1 MYVKPLRCAK
11 GVTFVN
17 IFKQFGAVYQLE
29 RVLCYSKGVSGSF
42 YLSAPG
48 SEVSV
53 AGPACEP
60 MHTHTHTLRGGGSE
74 HSGVCVLCRGIAVC
88 VCECLNHKLR
98 WAKSPRHQ
106 PSLTNTPSHCTL
118 IMAVC

>member
-1 MYVKPLRCAK
+1 MLCLFLVLMYVKPLRCAK

-53 AGPACEP
+53 AGPACEA
-60 MHTHTHTLRGGGSE
+60 MHAHTRAHTHSLRGR
-74 HSGVCVLCRGIAVC
+74 GVSTMECVFSAEVCRVC
-88 VCECLNHKLR
+88 VCKPQTPLDS
-98 WAKSPRHQ
+98 KSTSP
-106 PSLTNTPSHCTL
+106 
-118 IMAVC
+118 AVAH

>member
-53 AGPACEP
+53 AGPACEA
-60 MHTHTHTLRGGGSE
+60 MHARTRTH
-74 HSGVCVLCRGIAVC
+74 
-88 VCECLNHKLR
+88 
-98 WAKSPRHQ
+98 
-106 PSLTNTPSHCTL
+106 
-118 IMAVC
+118 

>member
-17 IFKQFGAVYQLE
+17 ISKQFGAVYQLE

-53 AGPACEP
+53 AGPACA
-60 MHTHTHTLRGGGSE
+60 HAHTLRGR
-74 HSGVCVLCRGIAVC
+74 GVSTVECVFSA
-88 VCECLNHKLR
+88 EE
-98 WAKSPRHQ
+98 
-106 PSLTNTPSHCTL
+106 
-118 IMAVC
+118 

>member
-1 MYVKPLRCAK
+1 MLCLFLVLMYVKPLRCAK

-53 AGPACEP
+53 AGPACEA
-60 MHTHTHTLRGGGSE
+60 MHAHTRAHAHTKGEGGE
-74 HSGVCVLCRGIAVC
+74 HNGVCVLCRGVPCVC
-88 VCECLNHKLR
+88 VC
-98 WAKSPRHQ
+98 
-106 PSLTNTPSHCTL
+106 
-118 IMAVC
+118 V